1 MQLRRKR
8 QLPKQ
13 QYGLVP
19 KGILHLP
26 NAGVWHSYWRDPYH
40 LLLTIPWSGF
50 LLIIVLM
57 YGILNA
63 FFALVYLAG
72 GDSIANAQ
80 PGNFWDAFF
89 FSVQTL
95 ASIGYGVLY
104 PQTFYANA
112 VVTVEALVELLG
124 FALVTGLA
132 FARFSQST
140 AHVVFSHFAVVTPY
154 NGVPT
159 LMFRT
164 ANQRGNQ
171 IVEAEMRVYLLRDE
185 VSLEGQFMRR
195 LYPLRLLRS
204 QTPSFAL
211 TWTAIHPIDAE
222 SPLQNQTTESLTQL
236 KAQIVIS
243 LSGIDETVAQSVH
256 ARHVYQAQEVLWNYQ
271 LVDIIHETTSGEHY
285 INFANFHEVLPLEC
299 CPATLHRRSK
309 TPLHEP

>member
-1 MQLRRKR
+1 MIMRLRRKR

-19 KGILHLP
+19 RGILHLP

-40 LLLTIPWSGF
+40 LLLTIPWLGF
-50 LLIIVLM
+50 LVFIVLL
-57 YGILNA
+57 YSILNA
-63 FFALVYLAG
+63 LFALVYLAG
-72 GDSIANAQ
+72 GNSIANAQ

-95 ASIGYGVLY
+95 ASIGYGNLY
-104 PQTFYANA
+104 PQTFYANT

-140 AHVVFSHFAVVTPY
+140 AHVVFSHFAVVAPY
-154 NGVPT
+154 NGIPT

-171 IVEAEMRVYLLRDE
+171 IVEAQMRVYLLRDE

-211 TWTAIHPIDAE
+211 TWTAIHPIDSE

-243 LSGIDETVAQSVH
+243 LSGIDETVAQAVH
-256 ARHVYQAQEVLWNYQ
+256 ARHIYQVQEILWNYR
-271 LVDIIHETTSGEHY
+271 LSDIIHETKTGEPY
-285 INFANFHEVLPLEC
+285 MNFSHFHEVVPLESE
-299 CPATLHRRSK
+299 L
-309 TPLHEP
+309 

>member
-1 MQLRRKR
+1 MRLRRKR
-8 QLPKQ
+8 KLPKQ
-13 QYGLVP
+13 QYGLIP

-40 LLLTIPWSGF
+40 LLLTLPWSGF
-50 LLIIVLM
+50 LLFIVLI
-57 YGILNA
+57 YGTLNTL
-63 FFALVYLAG
+63 FALLYLAG
-72 GDSIANAQ
+72 GDGIAHAQ
-80 PGNFWDAFF
+80 PGDFWDAFF

-95 ASIGYGVLY
+95 ASIGYGNLY

-124 FALVTGLA
+124 FALVAGLA

-140 AHVVFSHFAVVTPY
+140 AHVIFSRFAVVTAY
-154 NGVPT
+154 NNIPA

-171 IVEAEMRVYLLRDE
+171 IVEAQMRVYLLRDE

-204 QTPSFAL
+204 ETPSFAL
-211 TWTAIHPIDAE
+211 TWTAIHPIDTE
-222 SPLQNQTTESLTQL
+222 SPLQNQTTESLSQL

-243 LSGIDETVAQSVH
+243 LSGIDETVAQAVH
-256 ARHVYQAQEVLWNYQ
+256 ARHIYQTQEILWNYR
-271 LVDIIHETTSGEHY
+271 LVDIIHETTGGEPY
-285 INFANFHEVLPLEC
+285 INFAHFHEVLPLESVKC
-299 CPATLHRRSK
+299 NVV
-309 TPLHEP
+309 

>member
-1 MQLRRKR
+1 MTMRLRRKR

-13 QYGLVP
+13 QYGLIP

-26 NAGVWHSYWRDPYH
+26 NTGVWHSYWRDPYH
-40 LLLTIPWSGF
+40 LLLTLPWPGF
-50 LLIIVLM
+50 LLFIVLM
-57 YGILNA
+57 YGTLNTL
-63 FFALVYLAG
+63 FALVYLAG
-72 GDSIANAQ
+72 GDGIAHAQ
-80 PGNFWDAFF
+80 PGDFWDAFF

-95 ASIGYGVLY
+95 ASIGYGNLY
-104 PQTFYANA
+104 PQTFYANT

-124 FALVTGLA
+124 FAVVTGLA

-140 AHVVFSHFAVVTPY
+140 AHVVFSHFAVVAPY

-171 IVEAEMRVYLLRDE
+171 IVEAQMRVYLLRDE

-211 TWTAIHPIDAE
+211 TWTAIHPIDSE

-243 LSGIDETVAQSVH
+243 LSGIDETVAQAVH
-256 ARHVYQAQEVLWNYQ
+256 ARHIYQVQEILWNYR
-271 LVDIIHETTSGEHY
+271 LSDIIHETKTGEPY
-285 INFANFHEVLPLEC
+285 MNFSHFHEVVPLESE
-299 CPATLHRRSK
+299 L
-309 TPLHEP
+309 

>member
-1 MQLRRKR
+1 MTMRLRRKR

-19 KGILHLP
+19 RGILHLP

-50 LLIIVLM
+50 LGFVVLL
-57 YGILNA
+57 YGLLNA
-63 FFALVYLAG
+63 LFAFVYLAG
-72 GDSIANAQ
+72 GNSIANAQ
-80 PGNFWDAFF
+80 PGEFWDAFF

-95 ASIGYGVLY
+95 ASIGYGNLY
-104 PQTFYANA
+104 PQTFYANT
-112 VVTVEALVELLG
+112 VVTVEALVELLS

-140 AHVVFSHFAVVTPY
+140 AHVIFSRFAVVTPY

-171 IVEAEMRVYLLRDE
+171 IVEAQMRVYLLRDE
-185 VSLEGQFMRR
+185 VSIEGQFMRR

-211 TWTAIHPIDAE
+211 TWTAIHPIDSE
-222 SPLQNQTTESLTQL
+222 SPLQSQTTESLAQL

-243 LSGIDETVAQSVH
+243 LSGIDETVVQAVH
-256 ARHVYQAQEVLWNYQ
+256 ARHIYQAQEILWNYR
-271 LVDIIHETTSGEHY
+271 LSDIIHETKTGEPY
-285 INFANFHEVLPLEC
+285 MNFAHFHEVVPLE
-299 CPATLHRRSK
+299 SDV
-309 TPLHEP
+309 

>member
-1 MQLRRKR
+1 MTMRLRRKR

-19 KGILHLP
+19 RGILHLP

-50 LLIIVLM
+50 LVFVVLL

-63 FFALVYLAG
+63 LFALFYLAG
-72 GDSIANAQ
+72 GNSVANAQ
-80 PGNFWDAFF
+80 PGDFWDAFF

-95 ASIGYGVLY
+95 ASIGYGNLY
-104 PQTFYANA
+104 PQTFYANT

-140 AHVVFSHFAVVTPY
+140 AHVVFSHFAVVAPY

-171 IVEAEMRVYLLRDE
+171 IVEAQMRVYLLRDE

-211 TWTAIHPIDAE
+211 TWTAIHPIDSE

-243 LSGIDETVAQSVH
+243 LSGIDETVAQAVH
-256 ARHVYQAQEVLWNYQ
+256 ARHIYQVQEILWNYR
-271 LVDIIHETTSGEHY
+271 LSDIIHETKTGEPY
-285 INFANFHEVLPLEC
+285 MNFSHFHEVVPLKSE
-299 CPATLHRRSK
+299 L
-309 TPLHEP
+309 

>member
-1 MQLRRKR
+1 MRLRRKR

-19 KGILHLP
+19 RGILHLP

-50 LLIIVLM
+50 LGFVVLL
-57 YGILNA
+57 YGLLNA
-63 FFALVYLAG
+63 LFAFVYLAG
-72 GDSIANAQ
+72 GNSIANAQ
-80 PGNFWDAFF
+80 PGEFWDAFF

-95 ASIGYGVLY
+95 ASIGYGNLY
-104 PQTFYANA
+104 PQTFYANT
-112 VVTVEALVELLG
+112 VVTVEALVELLS

-140 AHVVFSHFAVVTPY
+140 AHVIFSRFAVVTPY

-171 IVEAEMRVYLLRDE
+171 IVEAQMRVYLLRDE
-185 VSLEGQFMRR
+185 VSIEGQFMRR

-211 TWTAIHPIDAE
+211 TWTAIHPIDSE
-222 SPLQNQTTESLTQL
+222 SPLQSQTTESLAQL

-243 LSGIDETVAQSVH
+243 LSGIDETVVQAVH
-256 ARHVYQAQEVLWNYQ
+256 ARHIYQAQEILWNYR
-271 LVDIIHETTSGEHY
+271 LSDIIHETKTGEPY
-285 INFANFHEVLPLEC
+285 MNFAHFHEVVPLE
-299 CPATLHRRSK
+299 SDV
-309 TPLHEP
+309 